1 LAKTRVE
8 TEILSS
14 GTRSQFNLS
23 ASAVSLANR
32 VFSISPFPSLFR
44 VTMGS
49 LRCRNISQSV
59 EGVYFKAITKLEK
72 KGKDFRTKRT
82 RNVHVI
88 AKPAEDGHQRAKIT
102 DSSYIWLSFPIP
114 TFPREKCVKHNF

>member
-1 LAKTRVE
+1 
-8 TEILSS
+8 
-14 GTRSQFNLS
+14 
-23 ASAVSLANR
+23 
-32 VFSISPFPSLFR
+32 
-44 VTMGS
+44 MGS
-49 LRCRNISQSV
+49 LRCRNIVLSQSG
-59 EGVYFKAITKLEK
+59 EGAYFKEITKLK